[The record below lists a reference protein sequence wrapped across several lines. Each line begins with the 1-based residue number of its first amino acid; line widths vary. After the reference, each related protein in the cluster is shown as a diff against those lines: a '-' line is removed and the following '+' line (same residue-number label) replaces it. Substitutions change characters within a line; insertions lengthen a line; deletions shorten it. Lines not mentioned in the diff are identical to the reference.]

1 MKSGYV
7 PDRGDIVRIDIE
19 SESSES
25 NKSIKKIVLVIS
37 PKEYNEKTGLGI
49 VCPIKVK
56 AKGYPFE
63 VMIPPDLKV
72 NGIILTDQI
81 KSINWKTRNTEYVCR
96 LPDGKISEVLS
107 KTLTLL

>member
-1 MKSGYV
+1 MKSNFI
-7 PDRGDIVRIDIE
+7 PDRGDIVWIDKE
-19 SESSES
+19 TKGAES
-25 NKSIKKIVLVIS
+25 NKNLRKIVLVIS

-49 VCPIKVK
+49 VYPVK
-56 AKGYPFE
+56 GKARGYPFE

-72 NGIILTDQI
+72 NGIILADQI
-81 KSINWKTRNTEYVCR
+81 KSINWKIRNPEYICK